1 MLIYPLMADIL
12 CPHCKT
18 PTYDEEALSCHF
30 CGNSLG
36 RNSGS
41 LIGNMRGA
49 GMKWIWITLVLV
61 MAVVLLATM
70 F

>member
-1 MLIYPLMADIL
+1 MADII

-36 RNSGS
+36 RTSGGI
-41 LIGNMRGA
+41 IGAMRGA
-49 GMKWIWITLVLV
+49 GFKWIWITVVIVIAIV
-61 MAVVLLATM
+61 MIATA